1 MPDQG
6 DPEVLQILG
15 RKARQ
20 HRAVDRIFAERRLV
34 LGEPETPQPFCDIHR
49 PLSLRPIIIPKPP
62 ARTRVNLI
70 TVARDIRR
78 QQYGNRG
85 AAPGATPFKRAAG
98 SAFPQKA
105 AT

>member
-1 MPDQG
+1 
-6 DPEVLQILG
+6 V
-15 RKARQ
+15 
-20 HRAVDRIFAERRLV
+20 
-34 LGEPETPQPFCDIHR
+34 
-49 PLSLRPIIIPKPP
+49 
-62 ARTRVNLI
+62 RTRVNLI